1 MPPLLQPFVRPYR
14 RMVRNTDSI
23 IDLYDAEESISA
35 DPWIELDTDPSLN
48 KSDTIT
54 DEVIMIFRFWIVTI
68 TNRI

>member
-1 MPPLLQPFVRPYR
+1 
-14 RMVRNTDSI
+14 MVRNTDSI

-54 DEVIMIFRFWIVTI
+54 DEVIMIFRFWIVAI